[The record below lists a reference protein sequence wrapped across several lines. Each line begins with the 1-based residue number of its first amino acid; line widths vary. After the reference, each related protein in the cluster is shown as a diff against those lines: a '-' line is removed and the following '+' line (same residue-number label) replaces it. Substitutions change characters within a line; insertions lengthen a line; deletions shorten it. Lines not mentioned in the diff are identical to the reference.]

1 MLASDEDALICD
13 MAETYHILDIWA
25 LPVELLATLASG
37 LRENARIWFKMNGLR
52 EIPTEIVLPQL
63 ADTITLI
70 MYALAGGSSK
80 GIEKPELF
88 MEAMRGQT
96 AKKKESKGFDTGEDF
111 MAYRKRILEGIKG
124 NG

>member
-88 MEAMRGQT
+88 MEAMRGQV
-96 AKKKESKGFDTGEDF
+96 KKKESKGFNTGEDF
-111 MAYRKRILEGIKG
+111 MAYRQRILEGIKE